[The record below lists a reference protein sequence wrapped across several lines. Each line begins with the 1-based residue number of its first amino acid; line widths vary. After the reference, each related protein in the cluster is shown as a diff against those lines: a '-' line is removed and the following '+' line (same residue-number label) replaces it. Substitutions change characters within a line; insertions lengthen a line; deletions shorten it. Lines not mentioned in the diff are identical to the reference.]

1 MYQWKSSL
9 DTETYLLFQQGENLL
24 SRIINWVLLGN
35 KGQKKNTMVALWES
49 GQKEVNRRE
58 QEEQFV
64 ILKHGCL
71 DDSSNKAET
80 QISEEGVLFGCSYG
94 LRTLDVEPDIWGEST
109 KIGADI
115 FERHNEAGARGWE
128 KSQVGLAAPARMKC
142 HCSCKTRC

>member
-9 DTETYLLFQQGENLL
+9 DTETYLLFQQRENLL

-64 ILKHGCL
+64 ILKHRRL
-71 DDSSNKAET
+71 DDS
-80 QISEEGVLFGCSYG
+80 
-94 LRTLDVEPDIWGEST
+94 
-109 KIGADI
+109 
-115 FERHNEAGARGWE
+115 
-128 KSQVGLAAPARMKC
+128 
-142 HCSCKTRC
+142 